1 MINKIKDFWEESS
14 CGEELYLKGFN
25 KNDYINH
32 SKFRYNLE
40 PEILDFINSTN
51 FNNKKTLEIGVGLG
65 SDHEKLA
72 KAGAILTGI
81 DLTKRAISHTKRR
94 FNLMKLNSKL
104 KVLNCEK
111 LNFKSESFDIVYSW
125 GVIHHSPNIDKAIHE
140 IYRVLKPNGLAKIM
154 IYNKYSL
161 VGFMLWVRYALLKF
175 RPTTSLDYIY
185 KNYLESFDTKAYS
198 YSDAVK
204 LFKNFKI
211 LDISSELTHADLL
224 NSDVGQRHRGF
235 LLRIARFFWPRFF
248 FKIFMPNSGLFLKIN
263 MKKL

>member
-81 DLTKRAISHTKRR
+81 DLTERAILHTKRR
-94 FNLMKLNSKL
+94 FDLIFEIFECKDINDLISKISLLKKQAKLEDNLIKLNIDI
-104 KVLNCEK
+104 
-111 LNFKSESFDIVYSW
+111 KSNYE
-125 GVIHHSPNIDKAIHE
+125 NIIKGI
-140 IYRVLKPNGLAKIM
+140 N
-154 IYNKYSL
+154 
-161 VGFMLWVRYALLKF
+161 
-175 RPTTSLDYIY
+175 
-185 KNYLESFDTKAYS
+185 
-198 YSDAVK
+198 
-204 LFKNFKI
+204 
-211 LDISSELTHADLL
+211 
-224 NSDVGQRHRGF
+224 
-235 LLRIARFFWPRFF
+235 LLRLGNNPIQVDGEDII
-248 FKIFMPNSGLFLKIN
+248 KIIKNQHNIN
-263 MKKL
+263 QNI